1 MGASNATSG
10 APEASPHRVSGV
22 NSLRPDDAALI
33 SGSPRP
39 RAPQS
44 PLGVDGDLATLPQ
57 GVTMTSRRTLLSS
70 LAVAATLALP
80 LSAHAQQFFRIG
92 TGGTAGT
99 YYPVGGM
106 IANAVSQ
113 PGKIVATAQASNGS
127 VANVSAIAGGSME
140 SGFSQADVATWA
152 QKGTGLYEGK
162 PNVPGLRL
170 IANLYPESVHVVV
183 RKGSGIKTVADLKG
197 KRVALDEPGSGTLVN
212 ARAILAAYGIKEAD
226 IKPEYIKPN
235 QAGDKMKDGSLD
247 AFFFTGGAP
256 AGAIAELASAGSGI
270 DILPLDGKEADALR
284 ASSSFFAPDLIA
296 ADTYKGVGAVKTLA
310 VGAQW
315 VTSDKADAATV
326 YEVTKALFSA
336 PAQAQ
341 LAAGHA
347 KGKFITKE
355 NAIKGAGI
363 PFHPGAEKFYKEA
376 GLLK

>member
-1 MGASNATSG
+1 MKVTRILAIA
-10 APEASPHRVSGV
+10 
-22 NSLRPDDAALI
+22 AAL
-33 SGSPRP
+33 
-39 RAPQS
+39 A
-44 PLGVDGDLATLPQ
+44 LAGT
-57 GVTMTSRRTLLSS
+57 
-70 LAVAATLALP
+70 AAQ
-80 LSAHAQQFFRIG
+80 AQQFFRIG

-113 PGKIVATAQASNGS
+113 PGKIVVTAQASNGS
-127 VANVSAIAGGSME
+127 VANVSGIAGGALE

-183 RKGSGIKTVADLKG
+183 KKGSGIKSVADLKG

-212 ARAILAAYGIKEAD
+212 ARAILAAYGVKESD
-226 IKPEYIKPN
+226 IKAEYIKPN

-256 AGAIAELASAGSGI
+256 AGAISELASAGTGI
-270 DILPLDGKEADALR
+270 DILPIDGPQGEALR
-284 ASSSFFAPDLIA
+284 KTSAFFAADNIP
-296 ADTYKGVGAVKTLA
+296 ADTYKGVGAVNTLA

-315 VTSDKADAATV
+315 VTSDKADTNMV
-326 YEVTKALFSA
+326 YEITKSLYGEA
-336 PAQAQ
+336 AQKQ
-341 LAAGHA
+341 LANGHA
-347 KGKFITKE
+347 KGKYITKE
-355 NAIKGAGI
+355 NAVKGAGI

>member
-1 MGASNATSG
+1 MKFT
-10 APEASPHRVSGV
+10 R
-22 NSLRPDDAALI
+22 L
-33 SGSPRP
+33 
-39 RAPQS
+39 
-44 PLGVDGDLATLPQ
+44 LAT
-57 GVTMTSRRTLLSS
+57 TAFSAA
-70 LAVAATLALP
+70 LAVAG
-80 LSAHAQQFFRIG
+80 SAAQAQQFFRIG

-127 VANVSAIAGGSME
+127 VANVSGIAGGAME

-152 QKGTGLYEGK
+152 QKGTGIYEGK

-183 RKGSGIKTVADLKG
+183 RKGAGIKSVADLKG

-212 ARAILAAYGIKEAD
+212 ARAILAAYGVKESD

-256 AGAIAELASAGSGI
+256 AGAIAELATAGGGI
-270 DILPLDGKEADALR
+270 DILSIEGKEADALR
-284 ASSSFFAPDLIA
+284 ASSPFFAPDVIA
-296 ADTYKGVGAVKTLA
+296 AETYKGVGAVKTIA

-315 VTSDKADAATV
+315 VTSDKADTNTV
-326 YEVTKALFSA
+326 YEITKALFSDA
-336 PAQAQ
+336 AQKQ
-341 LAAGHA
+341 LGAGHA

-355 NAIKGAGI
+355 NAVKGAGI

>member
-1 MGASNATSG
+1 MKFT
-10 APEASPHRVSGV
+10 RI
-22 NSLRPDDAALI
+22 L
-33 SGSPRP
+33 
-39 RAPQS
+39 
-44 PLGVDGDLATLPQ
+44 
-57 GVTMTSRRTLLSS
+57 
-70 LAVAATLALP
+70 TLAAAMAL
-80 LSAHAQQFFRIG
+80 AGTAAQAQQFFRIG

-113 PGKIVATAQASNGS
+113 PGKIVVTAQASNGS
-127 VANVSAIAGGSME
+127 VANVNGIAGGAME
-140 SGFSQADVATWA
+140 SGFSQSDVATWA

-183 RKGSGIKTVADLKG
+183 KKGSGIRSVADLKG

-212 ARAILAAYGIKEAD
+212 ARAILAAYGLKESD

-270 DILPLDGKEADALR
+270 ELLPIDGAQADALR
-284 ASSSFFAPDLIA
+284 KSSPFFTTDSIA
-296 ADTYKGVGAVKTLA
+296 AETYKGVAAVQTLA

-315 VTSDKADAATV
+315 VTSDKADATVV
-326 YEVTKALFSA
+326 YEITKALFGA
-336 PAQAQ
+336 AAQQQ
-341 LAAGHA
+341 LGAGHA

-355 NAIKGAGI
+355 NAVRSAGI
-363 PFHPGAEKFYKEA
+363 PFHPGAEKFYREA
-376 GLLK
+376 GLMK

>member
-1 MGASNATSG
+1 MRMTRLFTIA
-10 APEASPHRVSGV
+10 
-22 NSLRPDDAALI
+22 AAL
-33 SGSPRP
+33 
-39 RAPQS
+39 A
-44 PLGVDGDLATLPQ
+44 LA
-57 GVTMTSRRTLLSS
+57 
-70 LAVAATLALP
+70 AAGAQ
-80 LSAHAQQFFRIG
+80 AQQFFRIG

-99 YYPVGGM
+99 YYPVGGA

-113 PGKIVATAQASNGS
+113 PGKIIVTAQASNGS
-127 VANVSAIAGGSME
+127 VANVNGIQGGAME
-140 SGFSQADVATWA
+140 SGFSQSDVATWA

-183 RKGSGIKTVADLKG
+183 KKGSGIKSVADLKG

-212 ARAILAAYGIKEAD
+212 ARAILAAYGLKESD

-270 DILPLDGKEADALR
+270 DLLPIDGAAADALR
-284 ASSSFFAPDLIA
+284 KSSPFFSPDNIA
-296 ADTYKGVGAVKTLA
+296 ADTYKGVAAVNTLS

-315 VTSDKADAATV
+315 VTSDKADTNTV
-326 YEVTKALFSA
+326 YEITKALFSA
-336 PAQAQ
+336 EAQKQ
-341 LAAGHA
+341 LASGHA

-355 NAIKGAGI
+355 NAVRAAGI
-363 PFHPGAEKFYKEA
+363 PFHPGAERFYKEA

>member
-1 MGASNATSG
+1 MKITPVLA
-10 APEASPHRVSGV
+10 
-22 NSLRPDDAALI
+22 LAA
-33 SGSPRP
+33 
-39 RAPQS
+39 
-44 PLGVDGDLATLPQ
+44 
-57 GVTMTSRRTLLSS
+57 S
-70 LAVAATLALP
+70 LALAATA
-80 LSAHAQQFFRIG
+80 AQAQQFFRIG

-99 YYPVGGM
+99 YYPVGGA

-113 PGKIVATAQASNGS
+113 PGKIVVTAQASNGS
-127 VANVSAIAGGSME
+127 VANVNGIAGGAME

-152 QKGTGLYEGK
+152 QKGTGIYEGK

-183 RKGSGIKTVADLKG
+183 KKGSGIKTVADLKG

-212 ARAILAAYGIKEAD
+212 ARAILAVYGLQESD

-256 AGAIAELASAGSGI
+256 AGAIAELASSGSGI
-270 DILPLDGKEADALR
+270 DILPIDGPQAEALR
-284 ASSSFFAPDLIA
+284 KNSPFFAPDTIA
-296 ADTYKGVGAVKTLA
+296 ADTYKGVGAVQTLA

-326 YEVTKALFSA
+326 YEITKALFSEA
-336 PAQAQ
+336 TQKQ
-341 LAAGHA
+341 LASGHA
-347 KGKFITKE
+347 KGKFINRE
-355 NAIKGAGI
+355 NAVRGAGI

-376 GLLK
+376 GMLK